1 MHRTQLYFDEE
12 IFEQVKQQ
20 SRSMGLSVSA
30 YIREAVRKELQRQK
44 AASRP
49 IDFSEFSG
57 MWKDNDVTQQ
67 SLRSKAW
74 K

>member
-12 IFEQVKQQ
+12 LFEQVKEQAGVL
-20 SRSMGLSVSA
+20 GLSVSA
-30 YIREAVRKELQRQK
+30 YIREAVRKEMAREK
-44 AASRP
+44 AAAEP
-49 IDFSEFSG
+49 ADFSEFSG
-57 MWKDNDVTQQ
+57 MWRDNEVTQQ

>member
-12 IFEQVKQQ
+12 LFEQVKQQ
-20 SRSMGLSVSA
+20 SSGMGLSVSA
-30 YIREAVRKELQRQK
+30 YIREAVRKELEREK
-44 AASRP
+44 AAAQP
-49 IDFSEFSG
+49 VDFSGFSG
-57 MWKDNDVTQQ
+57 MWSDNEVTQQ

>member
-20 SRSMGLSVSA
+20 CHSMGVSVSA
-30 YIREAVRKELQRQK
+30 YIREAVRKELERQK
-44 AASRP
+44 AAAHP
-49 IDFSEFSG
+49 IDFSG